1 MWAIPGAILT
11 VAAILSPPM
20 EGLPGGDPGNTGL
33 SKSQVESGPWTSDP
47 WPELD
52 RVGRIEAEALVV
64 ESLESMEGHAN
75 AGGNP
80 AKPIRTRFLLVHG
93 ERSRNELLHAGTVL
107 DRAVQRMNTL
117 MEEEADHA
125 PFAGRLGLHMSGNR
139 DRFMMLLAGRLNIY
153 AATGSEVHLHVS
165 GRRTILVANGD
176 AEPALLN
183 HQLHRAAAHAYLHA
197 LHSPNRLPAWANEG
211 LATAIAWGGSGIE
224 DRVDRSEAIAMVREG
239 SMLEELIEMQY
250 ADGSWHGDRMTEARA
265 GLLME
270 RALLARPHELREW
283 ILSVKKGVEWR
294 KAFKSAFNDSPEA
307 MARWAGQY
315 FTVND

>member
-1 MWAIPGAILT
+1 MWAFSGAILT
-11 VAAILSPPM
+11 VAAILVPHMGEMPG
-20 EGLPGGDPGNTGL
+20 EGPGNTGL
-33 SKSQVESGPWTSDP
+33 SKSQIESGPWTSDP

-52 RVGRIEAEALVV
+52 RAGMIEAEALVV
-64 ESLESMEGHAN
+64 DSLVSMEGHAN
-75 AGGNP
+75 AEGNP

-93 ERSRNELLHAGTVL
+93 EQSRNELLHAGTVL

-117 MEEEADHA
+117 MEEEVDHA
-125 PFAGRLGLHMSGNR
+125 PFAGRLGLHLSGNR
-139 DRFMMLLAGRLNIY
+139 DRFMMLLAGQLNVY
-153 AATGSEVHLHVS
+153 AATGNEVHLHVS

-183 HQLHRAAAHAYLHA
+183 HQLHRVATHAYLHA

-224 DRVDRSEAIAMVREG
+224 ERVDRPEAIAMVREG
-239 SMLEELIEMQY
+239 AMLEELIEMDY
-250 ADGSWHGDRMTEARA
+250 ADGSWHGDRMNEARA

-294 KAFKSAFNDSPEA
+294 RAFKTAFNDSPEA

-315 FTVND
+315 FKVND